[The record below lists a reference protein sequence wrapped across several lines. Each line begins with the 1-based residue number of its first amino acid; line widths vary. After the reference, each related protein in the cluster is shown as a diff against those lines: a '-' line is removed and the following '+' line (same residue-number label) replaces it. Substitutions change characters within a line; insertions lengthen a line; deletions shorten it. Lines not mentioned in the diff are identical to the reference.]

1 MYLFDGTSAEIWGG
15 PVTRGALEGL
25 DWASLSMRS
34 KKREMLRAMRVQ
46 KKTVCRNKA
55 KKSS

>member
-1 MYLFDGTSAEIWGG
+1 MSLFDVTSAEIRGG
-15 PVTRGALEGL
+15 PATRGALKGL

-46 KKTVCRNKA
+46 KKTVCRNKT